1 MAAMICSDGWIAGE
15 KSGDGEIRAI
25 GDGRYEI
32 RIVRL
37 IPRPVDPAR
46 AAPLVS
52 GAGEG
57 THRAGG
63 SRAGFPLSRP
73 PAARGGRGSVDPL
86 SRETSA

>member
-15 KSGDGEIRAI
+15 KPGDGEIRAI

-46 AAPLVS
+46 AAPWSLEREKERTEREAAEHVS
-52 GAGEG
+52 RYRARLPRAAAEVPG
-57 THRAGG
+57 TH
-63 SRAGFPLSRP
+63 
-73 PAARGGRGSVDPL
+73 
-86 SRETSA
+86 